1 MKVKTYSAAE
11 KRKEIKNSVRNA
23 REDIAKEVRL
33 NAIDFMMH
41 LAVWAVWDT
50 IPNISKK
57 RLKKILEFM
66 CEKTTFI
73 IDGTVTL
80 DDIKQMIKDETGI
93 TIGFKGE

>member
-1 MKVKTYSAAE
+1 LRLAAWG
-11 KRKEIKNSVRNA
+11 I
-23 REDIAKEVRL
+23 
-33 NAIDFMMH
+33 
-41 LAVWAVWDT
+41 WDK
-50 IPNISKK
+50 IPNATAEDVQNV
-57 RLKKILEFM
+57 LDFM